1 MIISREMDYAVRIIR
16 QLNKTKISNAAL
28 IESEECMSRDFARKI
43 LGKLK
48 KSGIVS
54 ADRGANGGYFLNVS
68 PDSITLL
75 ELKKIIEPGPIV
87 NNCMRDGYSCP
98 RNCGEPCMMHKECL
112 RLEELIETEM
122 SKTTLAEL
130 I

>member
-16 QLNKTKISNAAL
+16 QLNKTRISNAAL
-28 IESEECMSRDFARKI
+28 IETEECMSRDFARKI

-48 KSGIVS
+48 RAGIVS
-54 ADRGANGGYFLNVS
+54 SGRGACGGYSLNVS
-68 PDSITLL
+68 LDNISLL
-75 ELKKIIEPGPIV
+75 DLKKIIEPGPIV
-87 NNCMRDGYSCP
+87 NKCMREGYSCP
-98 RNCGEPCMMHKECL
+98 RNGGESCMMHKECL

-122 SKTTLAEL
+122 SKRTLADL